1 MLIEDDL
8 NLNLRNLL
16 ANNED
21 FIDEVFKFLID
32 TDLMKEL

>member
-21 FIDEVFKFLID
+21 FIDEVFKFLCE